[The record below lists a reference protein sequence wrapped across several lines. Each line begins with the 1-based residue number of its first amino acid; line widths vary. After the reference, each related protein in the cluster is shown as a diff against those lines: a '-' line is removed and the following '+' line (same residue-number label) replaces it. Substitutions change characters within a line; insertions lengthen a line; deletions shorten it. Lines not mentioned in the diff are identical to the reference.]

1 RSVPASARPTGG
13 RRCPAAPLPHQCP
26 RSTVPRSS
34 SYGSLPAR
42 PCTMRALVAQAT
54 VRALGG
60 RDVTTLAHPR
70 PLTTQG
76 SSGLPRPTLWRLRS
90 SAALNRGTG
99 GPPRLAPSPCPSPPE
114 GGKEGEWS
122 APRRFPQASPSAA
135 APGGSTGF
143 GPASSPTGGP
153 ATRA

>member
-1 RSVPASARPTGG
+1 RSGPASARPTGG

-70 PLTTQG
+70 PLRTQG
-76 SSGLPRPTLWRLRS
+76 SSGLPRPTAWTVRS
-90 SAALNRGTG
+90 SAAQNQDTRTQGSSGLPRPTAWTVRSSAAQNQDTRVHGHAG
-99 GPPRLAPSPCPSPPE
+99 LPPSPSPPKGEREERGTE
-114 GGKEGEWS
+114 G
-122 APRRFPQASPSAA
+122 
-135 APGGSTGF
+135 
-143 GPASSPTGGP
+143 
-153 ATRA
+153 